1 VTETAAMIDN
11 RKRSHLDNGWS
22 TALRA
27 DAGRYRGAD
36 SSAAPRADGDA
47 DGCVGAPC
55 TVVIE
60 PRIFFRDCVLASLEN
75 VAPAT
80 RFLAFGSV
88 EEWAQSDAVLET
100 DLVVLWRAAD
110 DVSPGSV
117 EDIGKQ
123 VTTVRGASAEAPL
136 ALMSNHEDLD
146 FVQKVMDAGANA
158 FIPTSLG
165 LKATIRVF
173 DLVRAG
179 GAFIPA
185 SCLASAARPQ
195 AAQAPGSA
203 ELAGLFSPK
212 QLAVARAL
220 RKGMPN
226 KLIAYELNM
235 CESTVKVHVR
245 TIMKKLKARNRTEVA
260 FLTQSL
266 GTPS

>member
-1 VTETAAMIDN
+1 MTETAAMIDD
-11 RKRSHLDNGWS
+11 RKRPHLNDGWS
-22 TALRA
+22 PAMRPN
-27 DAGRYRGAD
+27 
-36 SSAAPRADGDA
+36 APRRDELAVPRATDLAADFA
-47 DGCVGAPC
+47 MTPAAPC

-75 VAPAT
+75 VAPTT

-88 EEWAQSDAVLET
+88 EEWAESDDVLAT

-110 DVSPGSV
+110 EVSPGGV
-117 EDIGKQ
+117 EDIARQ
-123 VTTVRGASAEAPL
+123 VSAVRRASSDAPL

-146 FVQKVMDAGANA
+146 FVQRVMDVGANA

-185 SCLASAARPQ
+185 SCLASAAKPQ

-266 GTPS
+266 GAAN

>member
-1 VTETAAMIDN
+1 MTETAAMIDD
-11 RKRSHLDNGWS
+11 RKRPTMTNGWS
-22 TALRA
+22 PAMRP
-27 DAGRYRGAD
+27 DAGRRNGLAAPRGAD
-36 SSAAPRADGDA
+36 LAEDYAMEPA
-47 DGCVGAPC
+47 APC

-88 EEWAQSDAVLET
+88 EEWAGSDAVLAT

-110 DVSPGSV
+110 EASSGGI
-117 EDIGKQ
+117 EDIARQ
-123 VTTVRGASAEAPL
+123 VAAVRQASPDAPL

-146 FVQKVMDAGANA
+146 FVQKVMDVGANA

-266 GTPS
+266 GATT